1 MAVYLAL
8 KEMWRN
14 RGRFL
19 LVSLVI
25 ALITA
30 LVLFTA
36 ALAEGLGSGNREYLQ
51 KLDADLLVYKE
62 KVDLLIAT
70 SRIDRSTF
78 NDIRRVEGVQAVGA
92 LSFSNV
98 SIELAG
104 QEPLKVALIG
114 VEPGKP
120 GEPGVVTGKQLQN
133 KRGREA
139 IIDSNVALQS
149 GLKVGDEFTIK
160 AIQGTDE
167 ELYALKVAGIS
178 DSQKYSLQPSIIVPY
193 DTWDKVRPK
202 AAVADTQAE
211 LVSNIVA
218 VKLDDPTGAKAMA
231 NSLQEQVRDIEA
243 VDLKTAYEAT
253 PGYRAQQDTLNTQ
266 QSFVFLI
273 SVLVI
278 GGFFQIQTLQ
288 KVAQI
293 GMLKAIG
300 TSNAVIAVAAAVQ
313 IVATTL
319 LGVAIGATAT
329 VILSLAIPPVVPII
343 FSPAAAAVAVAA
355 LLAIGP
361 IGGMVSIRHSLRI
374 EPLTALGLAS

>member
-1 MAVYLAL
+1 MGMYLAL

-14 RGRFL
+14 RARFF

-62 KVDLLIAT
+62 NVDLLIAS
-70 SRIDRSTF
+70 SRIDRKTY
-78 NDIRRVEGVQAVGA
+78 NDVRRVEGIQDIGM

-98 SIELAG
+98 SIVAPDK
-104 QEPLKVALIG
+104 EPFKVALIG

-120 GEPGVVTGKQLQN
+120 GEPTVVSGKQLRN
-133 KRGREA
+133 KRSSEA
-139 IIDSNVALQS
+139 IIDSNVALQT
-149 GLKVGDEFTIK
+149 GLKVGDELVLK
-160 AIQGTDE
+160 SIQGTDE
-167 ELYALKVAGIS
+167 ELYTLKVAGVS
-178 DSQKYSLQPSIIVPY
+178 SSQKYSLQPSLIVPHE
-193 DTWDKVRPK
+193 TWEKVRPQ
-202 AAVADTQAE
+202 AAPGSDQEVI
-211 LVSNIVA
+211 SNIVA
-218 VKLDDPTGAKAMA
+218 VKLNDPSERDAVAA
-231 NSLQEQVRDIEA
+231 RLQTQVRDIEA
-243 VDLKTAYEAT
+243 VDLKTAFEAT
-253 PGYRAQQDTLNTQ
+253 PGYSAQQNTLNTQ
-266 QSFVFLI
+266 QWFVFLI

-300 TSNAVIAVAAAVQ
+300 TGNVAIAVAAAVQ
-313 IVATTL
+313 IVGTTL
-319 LGVAIGATAT
+319 MGVVIGSVATLA
-329 VILSLAIPPVVPII
+329 LSLAIPPVVPII
-343 FSPAAAAVAVAA
+343 FSPAPAAAAIAA
-355 LLAIGP
+355 LLLIGP